1 MRKQHLL
8 HAAISLKQ
16 STILV
21 TDFSLNFLIITAMRN
36 NHISAH
42 SSLFQLSC
50 LLWITEEEVF
60 PY

>member
-8 HAAISLKQ
+8 RAAISLKQ
-16 STILV
+16 LTILV

-36 NHISAH
+36 NRISAH

-50 LLWITEEEVF
+50 FLWITEEEVF